1 MSTEAGVATAL
12 PAETKTSVIINI
24 STPGVSTPICRI
36 GNSEEIL
43 GHLTVRELIARIVS
57 PKSLFSV
64 GVPMSQLEAES
75 SAALAIS
82 ELLSTNSSQVVL
94 HGSANEE
101 ICVVAGDEL
110 ARSVARLHTGAQG
123 SAFLD
128 LNFDVRSLADNTPPV
143 QGERRQAAVPEVVE
157 VPIPAQ
163 APAPPPPSPAALA
176 AETDAPASELGHSA
190 EPDESAPVAQPPA
203 EQPAPAARPPQSEM
217 MTILAQSPPRKAEA
231 TAPTWDRKEYMRKSD
246 WLRAQFQPEVEAL
259 NFTGLFVGNLGL
271 GIREEQ
277 GRRQVV
283 LADPARVTDILL
295 RGNGFRRSGEHA
307 KALICY
313 QELVDMDASNA
324 DFRFLLGKT
333 LMELGQHDSAVEAFA
348 RAKELGHDGAVK
360 ELEALRRS
368 GVRSRRPLGFLRFWK
383 Q

>member
-1 MSTEAGVATAL
+1 
-12 PAETKTSVIINI
+12 
-24 STPGVSTPICRI
+24 
-36 GNSEEIL
+36 
-43 GHLTVRELIARIVS
+43 
-57 PKSLFSV
+57 
-64 GVPMSQLEAES
+64 MSQLEAES

-82 ELLSTNSSQVVL
+82 ELLSTDSSQVVL

-101 ICVVAGDEL
+101 IRAVAGDEL
-110 ARSVARLHTGAQG
+110 ARSVAQLHTGTQG

-128 LNFDVRSLADNTPPV
+128 LNFDVRPLADNTPPV
-143 QGERRQAAVPEVVE
+143 QGERRQAVIPEVVE
-157 VPIPAQ
+157 VPVPAQ
-163 APAPPPPSPAALA
+163 APAPPPPSPASLA
-176 AETDAPASELGHSA
+176 AETAAPASELGHSA
-190 EPDESAPVAQPPA
+190 DSDESAPVAQPPA
-203 EQPAPAARPPQSEM
+203 EQLAPAAPPPSGI
-217 MTILAQSPPRKAEA
+217 MTILAQSPPKKAEA
-231 TAPTWDRKEYMRKSD
+231 APPTWDRKEYMRKSD

-271 GIREEQ
+271 GIRDEQ

-313 QELVDMDASNA
+313 QELVDMDPSNA

-333 LMELGQHDSAVEAFA
+333 LMELGQHDPAVEAFA

-368 GVRSRRPLGFLRFWK
+368 GARSRRPLGFLRFWK

>member
-1 MSTEAGVATAL
+1 MSTQAGRTSTQ
-12 PAETKTSVIINI
+12 ETNTKTSVIINI
-24 STPGVSTPICRI
+24 STPGSPTPICRI
-36 GNSEEIL
+36 ANSEEVL
-43 GHLTVRELIARIVS
+43 GDLTIRQLIERIVS

-75 SAALAIS
+75 PAATAVA
-82 ELLSTNSSQVVL
+82 ELLSAASSQVVL

-101 ICVVAGDEL
+101 IRPVALDEP

-123 SAFLD
+123 TAFLD
-128 LNFDVRSLADNTPPV
+128 LNLEVRPVSDNTPPA
-143 QGERRQAAVPEVVE
+143 GAERRRVALPEVVE
-157 VPIPAQ
+157 
-163 APAPPPPSPAALA
+163 APAV
-176 AETDAPASELGHSA
+176 TQPAS
-190 EPDESAPVAQPPA
+190 APPERQRQEAPPA
-203 EQPAPAARPPQSEM
+203 PEPASTEGI
-217 MTILAQSPPRKAEA
+217 MTIVAEVPTKKAEEG
-231 TAPTWDRKEYMRKSD
+231 APTWDRKEYLRKSD

-259 NFTGLFVGNLGL
+259 NFTGLFVGNLGF

-277 GRRQVV
+277 PRRQVV
-283 LADPARVTDILL
+283 LADPARITDILL
-295 RGNGFRRSGEHA
+295 RGNGYRRAGDHA

-333 LMELGQHDSAVEAFA
+333 LVELGQYNSAVEAFA

-360 ELEALRRS
+360 ELEALRKS
-368 GVRSRRPLGFLRFWK
+368 GQRARRPLGFLRFWK